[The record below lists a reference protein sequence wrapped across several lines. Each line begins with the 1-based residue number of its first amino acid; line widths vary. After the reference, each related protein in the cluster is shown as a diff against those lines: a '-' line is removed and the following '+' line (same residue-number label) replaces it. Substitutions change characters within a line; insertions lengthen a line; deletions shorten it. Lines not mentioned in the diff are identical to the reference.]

1 MSSLAALPFEV
12 RELIVQRLDK
22 KAFCSCVRVSRL
34 FHAFFIPFLWQHI
47 RISAS
52 PKRALPSQGS
62 AALASHASLVTDL
75 VLVGPLPEEYYSI
88 SFPHLKTLKI
98 ETSYSSDPQDLTL
111 LHVAL
116 VRANPTVQDLTL
128 HTTSSKPTNEFWEVI
143 ETEWIRPRSLNI
155 VFPIVEPGQSTAFW
169 RACSRFETLTINND
183 DIPFFSRGF
192 NNNTI
197 TFQQQLPPQAPV
209 DAFPHIERLTLKFD
223 PTGYGG
229 GPDHVDWIRRC
240 PRLVHL
246 AWNLVGRWSPVE
258 RLVAEL
264 KNTTWPSLSSLRL
277 EQCMHTDKD
286 FSDLVTSLPH
296 LRILELAQSTFGPLS
311 FAALV
316 AHPQLRN
323 LHTFSVL
330 SCNGFTGAMAQAVL
344 EQCSTLDTFAAPY
357 ISVHDV
363 AHEDSQPWAC
373 VHTIRYLA
381 IYITCGPQS
390 TIESRQK
397 LFDQLGLLSHL
408 THLDLGAHRLGQLP
422 FQIRTQFITHES
434 TLSLKLSSDNGGL
447 ANFAGLTQLRH
458 FSFQQT
464 PQSLGMTEV
473 QWMLDHWTNLSK
485 IVGQFTNTD
494 IPFSRLFDLFQQ
506 NGIAY
511 NEVA

>member
-1 MSSLAALPFEV
+1 MTSLVTLPIEV
-12 RELIVQRLDK
+12 KELIAQQLDK
-22 KAFCSCVRVSRL
+22 KTLCSCVRVSGP
-34 FHAFFIPFLWQHI
+34 FHAFFLPFLWQHI
-47 RISAS
+47 RIGVN

-62 AALASHASLVTDL
+62 TSIAAHASLVTSL
-75 VLVGPLPEEYYSI
+75 VVVGPLPKEYYSI

-98 ETSYSSDPQDLTL
+98 DTTYSIDPHDLTL

-128 HTTSSKPTNEFWEVI
+128 HATSSKLSNEFWEVI

-155 VFPIVEPGQSTAFW
+155 VFPIVEPNQSITFW

-183 DIPFFSRGF
+183 DIPFFSLDC
-192 NNNTI
+192 NNSTI
-197 TFQQQLPPQAPV
+197 TSQQQQPQPPV
-209 DAFPHIERLTLKFD
+209 DAFPHMERLTLKFD

-258 RLVAEL
+258 RLIVEL

-277 EQCMHTDKD
+277 EQSMHTDKN
-286 FSDLVTSLPH
+286 FSDLVASLSH

-311 FAALV
+311 FAALM
-316 AHPQLRN
+316 AHPQIQN

-330 SCNGFTGAMAQAVL
+330 GCDGFTGAMAQAVL
-344 EQCSTLDTFAAPY
+344 EQCPTLDTFAAPF

-363 AHEDSQPWAC
+363 AHEESQPWAC
-373 VHTIRYLA
+373 VHTLRNLA
-381 IYITCGPQS
+381 IYITCGPRS

-397 LFDQLGLLSHL
+397 MFDQLGLLSRL
-408 THLDLGAHRLGQLP
+408 IRLDLGAHRLSQLP
-422 FQIRTQFITHES
+422 VQTRTRFITHES

-447 ANFAGLTQLRH
+447 TNFARLTQLRH

-464 PQSLGMTEV
+464 PQSLGMKEV
-473 QWMLDHWTNLSK
+473 QWVLDHWTNLGK
-485 IVGQFTNTD
+485 IVGQFTNID
-494 IPFSRLFDLFQQ
+494 IPFSRLFDLFQR

>member
-1 MSSLAALPFEV
+1 M
-12 RELIVQRLDK
+12 
-22 KAFCSCVRVSRL
+22 
-34 FHAFFIPFLWQHI
+34 
-47 RISAS
+47 
-52 PKRALPSQGS
+52 
-62 AALASHASLVTDL
+62 
-75 VLVGPLPEEYYSI
+75 
-88 SFPHLKTLKI
+88 
-98 ETSYSSDPQDLTL
+98 
-111 LHVAL
+111 
-116 VRANPTVQDLTL
+116 
-128 HTTSSKPTNEFWEVI
+128 
-143 ETEWIRPRSLNI
+143 
-155 VFPIVEPGQSTAFW
+155 
-169 RACSRFETLTINND
+169 
-183 DIPFFSRGF
+183 
-192 NNNTI
+192 
-197 TFQQQLPPQAPV
+197 
-209 DAFPHIERLTLKFD
+209 
-223 PTGYGG
+223 
-229 GPDHVDWIRRC
+229 DWIRRC
-240 PRLVHL
+240 PRLVYL

-264 KNTTWPSLSSLRL
+264 KNTTWPNLSSLRL
-277 EQCMHTDKD
+277 EQSMHTDKD

-296 LRILELAQSTFGPLS
+296 LRSLELAQSTFGPLS

-316 AHPQLRN
+316 THPQIRN

-344 EQCSTLDTFAAPY
+344 EQCSTLNTFAAPY

-363 AHEDSQPWAC
+363 AHEDSRPWAC
-373 VHTIRYLA
+373 VHSIRYLA
-381 IYITCGPQS
+381 IYITCGSPS

-408 THLDLGAHRLGQLP
+408 IHLDLGAHRLSQLP
-422 FQIRTQFITHES
+422 VQIRTQFITHES

-473 QWMLDHWTNLSK
+473 QWVLEHWTNLGK